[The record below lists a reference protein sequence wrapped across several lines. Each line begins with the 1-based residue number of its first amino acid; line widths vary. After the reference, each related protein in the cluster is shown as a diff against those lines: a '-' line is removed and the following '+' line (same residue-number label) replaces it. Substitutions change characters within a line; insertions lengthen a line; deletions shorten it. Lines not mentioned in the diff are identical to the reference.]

1 MKKGGTM
8 EWSALDRT
16 AFSVCELGDEGNDL
30 QYWLSRPPEERLAAV
45 EFLRQMMYGYDPVT
59 ARVERILEVDD
70 LK

>member
-8 EWSALDRT
+8 EWSVLDRSE
-16 AFSVCELGDEGNDL
+16 FSVCDLGDEGNDL

>member
-8 EWSALDRT
+8 EWNVLNRSE
-16 AFSVCELGDEGNDL
+16 FSVCDLGDEGNDL

-45 EFLRQMMYGYDPVT
+45 EFLRQMMYGYDSVT